1 MVAGLR
7 IGSRPYR
14 EYAILD
20 KGVGSVPDFDG
31 PVPDTRDPLLPL
43 LGLLSLF
50 GRARCVPCAPQGGVT
65 GCREAVIT
73 GAGRCGPGDK
83 ECRWLRHDTLPM
95 PAAAWHRP

>member
-1 MVAGLR
+1 MAP
-7 IGSRPYR
+7 RPYR

-65 GCREAVIT
+65 GCGEALL
-73 GAGRCGPGDK
+73 GAGRRYWVQGGSNYRGREVWSWRQGVSVAP
-83 ECRWLRHDTLPM
+83 T
-95 PAAAWHRP
+95 